1 MYFSMKIGYIKTK
14 SILEFLFIIM
24 KGRKI
29 LKKLDI
35 KSKIKQKSNHHKNYV
50 ILSIAVKV
58 LEESLL

>member
-1 MYFSMKIGYIKTK
+1 MYFSMKIGYIKTN